1 MTEYN
6 LNWITPNLAVGGA
19 PMSYEELDLLKEHG
33 INAILNLCAEFC
45 DLHQIEQGEG
55 FEVYYMPVEDD
66 SAPNIEAMEKALA
79 WLDEAIYLGKKVL
92 VHCRHGIGRTGTFV
106 TAYLLRRG
114 LGLKMAEKKLKNTR
128 ATPSSYTQWKLL
140 KKYGKQTGELK
151 IREPSLENK
160 RTVELGGFFA
170 EYEAICR
177 DLKEKRKNAVQN
189 GLDVPECGKKTS
201 SCCHTPFHVL
211 FIEAV
216 YVNHQMGRT
225 LTSQDRM
232 AVLNEAARLTAYIK
246 KNAIQHRPCP
256 ISVRSIET
264 GFASFT
270 TIAPSC
276 AGLMA
281 FQMRSYI
288 RIWCKRCCSSCLKA
302 CFLPFPAPLHQKR
315 PCCFLFWMSSQ
326 GVLCR
331 HIFITCYS
339 YKIVR
344 PNNLRIL
351 QEGSLEVI
359 GLHNFKR
366 LMRRAP
372 VPPFLPAPLY
382 LWA

>member
-177 DLKEKRKNAVQN
+177 DLEEKRKNAVQN

-246 KNAIQHRPCP
+246 CDTAQAVSYLCPLNRNGACILYNYRPPHVQGPWPFKCAHT
-256 ISVRSIET
+256 T
-264 GFASFT
+264 GSGARDAAQAVSK
-270 TIAPSC
+270 PV
-276 AGLMA
+276 
-281 FQMRSYI
+281 
-288 RIWCKRCCSSCLKA
+288 
-302 CFLPFPAPLHQKR
+302 FLPFPAPLHQKR
-315 PCCFLFWMSSQ
+315 PCCFLFLDVISGRFVQTYFHNM
-326 GVLCR
+326 L
-331 HIFITCYS
+331 
-339 YKIVR
+339 
-344 PNNLRIL
+344 LL
-351 QEGSLEVI
+351 QDSTAKQSANPSGRE
-359 GLHNFKR
+359 
-366 LMRRAP
+366 P
-372 VPPFLPAPLY
+372 
-382 LWA
+382 

>member
-177 DLKEKRKNAVQN
+177 DLEEKRKNAVQN

-246 KNAIQHRPCP
+246 KCDTAQAVSYLCPLNRNGVCILYNYRPLVCRAHGLSNALIHQDLVQEMLLKL
-256 ISVRSIET
+256 SQSLFFALS
-264 GFASFT
+264 GAFASKET
-270 TIAPSC
+270 
-276 AGLMA
+276 L
-281 FQMRSYI
+281 
-288 RIWCKRCCSSCLKA
+288 
-302 CFLPFPAPLHQKR
+302 
-315 PCCFLFWMSSQ
+315 LF
-326 GVLCR
+326 
-331 HIFITCYS
+331 
-339 YKIVR
+339 
-344 PNNLRIL
+344 
-351 QEGSLEVI
+351 
-359 GLHNFKR
+359 
-366 LMRRAP
+366 
-372 VPPFLPAPLY
+372 PFLDVISGRFVQTYFHNMLLLQDSTAKQSANPSGREP
-382 LWA
+382 

>member
-6 LNWITPNLAVGGA
+6 LNWITSNLAVGAA
-19 PMSYEELDLLKEHG
+19 PMSYEELDFLKAHG

-55 FEVYYMPVEDD
+55 FEVYYLPVEDD
-66 SAPNIEAMEKALA
+66 SAPNMEGMEKALA

-114 LGLKMAEKKLKNTR
+114 LGLNLAEKKLKNTR

-160 RTVELGGFFA
+160 RTVELGGFFS
-170 EYEAICR
+170 EYEAIV
-177 DLKEKRKNAVQN
+177 KEIEEKRKNAVQN
-189 GLDVPECGKKTS
+189 GIELPECGKNTN

-232 AVLNEAARLTAYIK
+232 DILTEAARLTSHIK
-246 KNAIQHRPCP
+246 KRDAEQTVVYLCPLNRNGACAVYNYRPMVCR
-256 ISVRSIET
+256 VY
-264 GFASFT
+264 
-270 TIAPSC
+270 
-276 AGLMA
+276 GL
-281 FQMRSYI
+281 S
-288 RIWCKRCCSSCLKA
+288 
-302 CFLPFPAPLHQKR
+302 
-315 PCCFLFWMSSQ
+315 
-326 GVLCR
+326 
-331 HIFITCYS
+331 
-339 YKIVR
+339 
-344 PNNLRIL
+344 N
-351 QEGSLEVI
+351 EVI
-359 GLHNFKR
+359 QQGLFEEMLYK
-366 LMRRAP
+366 LSQSLFFALSGAFAQKETLLF
-372 VPPFLPAPLY
+372 PFLDVISGRFVQTYFNNMLKLQGNTIKHPA
-382 LWA
+382 